1 MKYGLLI
8 DFGLQNCNF
17 GDYAQTIAIEYLYS
31 LMGIP
36 EEQIVRL
43 DYKDLKQYNGE
54 DLLLPFSYALGYL
67 TDKETEDVYLSEK
80 ITPLFLGATIGV
92 GFTRSVDIFTDPS
105 KKWLE
110 LFRRTAPIGCR
121 DEATHRFFES
131 IGISSYLQ
139 GCITNILPKRDEKDY
154 RKIMLVDA
162 PREILSYIPQNML
175 ANVEILSNAA
185 DIDGYSVESNY
196 QRIKRRYE
204 YYKENARLMVTTRY
218 HVATPCNAMGVPS
231 IMLMR
236 PFKGKEKDIRLDSLN
251 PQIRLY
257 SGKDYQNIDWN
268 LSCEETSSLKKSII
282 DIAMARITSAMT
294 VHEEA
299 ERISDIFSDRIAGY
313 ERLQPDDSAL
323 IEKLERYVRLYFS
336 DCDHGAFYIWAAS
349 TLLCDGENVPL
360 ANIVKAVNPN
370 LEFAGWIDT
379 FKTGILANKPIRR
392 FSEISLSDNSF
403 VIVAT
408 GTVIPYALRTFEE
421 NGVPEKNYTIFF
433 EELATEDDLIKRK
446 NYLRD

>member
-31 LMGIP
+31 LLGIP

-43 DYKDLKQYNGE
+43 DYTDLKHYDGE
-54 DLLLPFSYALGYL
+54 ELLLPFSYALGYL

-131 IGISSYLQ
+131 IGVPSYLQ
-139 GCITNILPKRDEKDY
+139 GCITNILPKREKKEY
-154 RKIMLVDA
+154 RKILLVDA
-162 PREILSYIPQNML
+162 PKEILSYIPQNML
-175 ANVEILSNAA
+175 DDVEVLSNAA
-185 DIDGYSVESNY
+185 DIEGRSLEENY
-196 QRIKRRYE
+196 QRIKQRYE
-204 YYKENARLMVTTRY
+204 YYRDNARLIVTTRY
-218 HVATPCNAMGVPS
+218 HVATPCNAMGIPS

-257 SGKDYQNIDWN
+257 SSKDYQNIAWN

-282 DIAMARITSAMT
+282 DIAMVRINSTLT
-294 VHEEA
+294 IHEEA
-299 ERISDIFSDRIAGY
+299 ERILNGFSDRIADY

-323 IEKLERYVRLYFS
+323 IEKLKKYVNLHFGDS
-336 DCDHGAFYIWAAS
+336 DHGAFYIWAAS

-360 ANIVKAVNPN
+360 ANIVKEVNPN

-379 FKTGILANKPIRR
+379 FKTGILANKPIKR

-408 GTVIPYALRTFEE
+408 GTVIPYALRTFAE
-421 NGVPEKNYTIFF
+421 NGVPEKSYTVFF

-446 NYLRD
+446 NCLRD